1 MKCPFCGA
9 ADTQVVDSRVTD
21 EGISI
26 RRRRRCNHCEKR
38 FTTFETAELR
48 LPQVIKQNGQREDFS
63 DEKLRQ
69 SVLRPLHKRP
79 VPMPLVESALR
90 EIRQQILARGE
101 REIASR
107 FIGGMVMHALQRLD
121 EVAYIRFAS
130 VYRSFQDVDDFS
142 HAIREVKRQP
152 PPPSEE

>member
-9 ADTQVVDSRVTD
+9 IDTQVIDSRVSD
-21 EGISI
+21 EGSSI
-26 RRRRRCNHCEKR
+26 RRRRRCGHCEKR
-38 FTTFETAELR
+38 FTTFETVELR
-48 LPQVIKQNGQREDFS
+48 LPQVIKQNGQREDFA

-101 REIASR
+101 REIS
-107 FIGGMVMHALQRLD
+107 
-121 EVAYIRFAS
+121 
-130 VYRSFQDVDDFS
+130 
-142 HAIREVKRQP
+142 
-152 PPPSEE
+152 